1 MPSSSEVRE
10 ITLSLRQRAE
20 HPSGWTSITPP
31 PNPLPLSTTQLRS
44 RLSSAESR
52 LDGEQSTRLELSGRL
67 MSAEMQLRG
76 GQERVSEL
84 TLAAAGERRRRVQLK
99 GAQERV
105 SELTLADEG

>member
-1 MPSSSEVRE
+1 
-10 ITLSLRQRAE
+10 
-20 HPSGWTSITPP
+20 
-31 PNPLPLSTTQLRS
+31 
-44 RLSSAESR
+44 
-52 LDGEQSTRLELSGRL
+52 

-105 SELTLADEG
+105 SELTLAVAG